1 MVANGKAK
9 VLSPKAPKLNQKS
22 HVDLQKEIFDKQQ
35 LLNNLNNAQKMSEIA
50 DTFKQA
56 RLKIVQSQKA
66 ITPRGGPNPPQKKD
80 QKKVGEGQK

>member
-1 MVANGKAK
+1 MDANGKAR
-9 VLSPKAPKLNQKS
+9 VLSPKAPQSNQKS
-22 HVDLQKEIFDKQQ
+22 HMDLQKEIFDKQQ

-66 ITPRGGPNPPQKKD
+66 LTPRGGPKPPQKKD
-80 QKKVGEGQK
+80 QTKVSEGE